1 MNRKR
6 QTLLGL
12 FLVVVLAAGCA
23 TAPPAPTTAPEPT
36 LYQKAQLRYVY
47 LEGLYAA
54 QLRDTDSMG
63 AMAEAG
69 KLSLEQVRVY
79 RVKKGL
85 LIKVKPLIEAYDKI
99 LLGGGIPATGRDE
112 EITNLLNQ
120 LASMAG
126 SGGVQ

>member
-1 MNRKR
+1 MA
-6 QTLLGL
+6 LI
-12 FLVVVLAAGCA
+12 LAVAIAGCA
-23 TAPPAPTTAPEPT
+23 AVPPAPAPEHT
-36 LYQKAQLRYVY
+36 QYQKAQLRYIY

-54 QLRDTDSMG
+54 QLRDTASMG
-63 AMAEAG
+63 AMAETG

-79 RVKKGL
+79 RVKRAG
-85 LIKVKPLIEAYDKI
+85 LIKAKALLKAYDAI